1 MAPSGITI
9 LTPDSG
15 EDRTPPWEVNL
26 PRAVAT
32 TCVSSSRDS
41 KSLEETQKY
50 NWVDLLITNKG
61 RNLTRRQ
68 VPKRLV
74 SRENCWF
81 RVTWTESHWR
91 NKANDP
97 KKELLYTNLPRNFNI
112 VRCERKEG
120 GRGWWPVLLISRP
133 NTFDLLC
140 SFGRKKQGR
149 TTNDLNLSDFVTN
162 SYGESWNPLRE
173 KSWVSV

>member
-41 KSLEETQKY
+41 KSLKETQKY
-50 NWVDLLITNKG
+50 NCVDLLITNKG

-68 VPKRLV
+68 VPKRLCP
-74 SRENCWF
+74 RENCWF
-81 RVTWTESHWR
+81 WVTWTESHCR
-91 NKANDP
+91 NKTDDP

-112 VRCERKEG
+112 LRCERKEG
-120 GRGWWPVLLISRP
+120 GGPVLLISRP

-140 SFGRKKQGR
+140 SFGRKK
-149 TTNDLNLSDFVTN
+149 T
-162 SYGESWNPLRE
+162 RE
-173 KSWVSV
+173 NHKWFKPQWFCYK

>member
-41 KSLEETQKY
+41 KSLKETQKT
-50 NWVDLLITNKG
+50 NWVDLLITDKG

-68 VPKRLV
+68 ELKTASFPEKVAGFRLPNQKV
-74 SRENCWF
+74 IAEIRQ
-81 RVTWTESHWR
+81 TTQ
-91 NKANDP
+91 
-97 KKELLYTNLPRNFNI
+97 RNFFTPIFLEISPLLGVRGRREGEVTSFANI
-112 VRCERKEG
+112 TCQHF
-120 GRGWWPVLLISRP
+120 RP
-133 NTFDLLC
+133 PLQFW
-140 SFGRKKQGR
+140 SKKQER
-149 TTNDLNLSDFVTN
+149 STIV
-162 SYGESWNPLRE
+162 
-173 KSWVSV
+173 